1 MIEATLAEI
10 RKPETL
16 YSYHDEIVHIIDGRK
31 KEEVGFFVPKSMAKE
46 FQSFIDNIE
55 KTKKRSLLERIA
67 RAQALDPI
75 EEGGVADGIV

>member
-46 FQSFIDNIE
+46 FQAFIDNIE
-55 KTKKRSLLERIA
+55 KTTLGDISELAALKSQMEADEKK
-67 RAQALDPI
+67 DK
-75 EEGGVADGIV
+75 

>member
-16 YSYHDEIVHIIDGRK
+16 YSYHDDIVHIIDGRK

-46 FQSFIDNIE
+46 FQAFIDNVE
-55 KTKKRSLLERIA
+55 KTKRRSLLERIA
-67 RAQALDPI
+67 KAQTHDPI
-75 EEGGVADGIV
+75 EEGGIADGIV